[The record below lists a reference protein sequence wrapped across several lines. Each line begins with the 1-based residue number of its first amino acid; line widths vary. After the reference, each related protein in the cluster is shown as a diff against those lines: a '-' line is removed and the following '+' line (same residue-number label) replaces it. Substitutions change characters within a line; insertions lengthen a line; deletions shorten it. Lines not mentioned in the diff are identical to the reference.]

1 MATLKPS
8 ITFAC
13 SDCTTD
19 NLSFTVIDDLPIN
32 GDVAFKK
39 IKLLAATAELVEDQT
54 IIPTTYNKVY
64 IFAKNIDTAATV
76 TLGLASNDGSG
87 DDALDST
94 CQTLAPGEFVFM
106 SWASSSALVADTTHD
121 GLLEVYIWE
130 ATA

>member
-1 MATLKPS
+1 METLKPS

-19 NLSFTVIDDLPIN
+19 NLAFTVIDDLTVG

-39 IKLLAATAELVEDQT
+39 IKLLVATTELVEDQT

-64 IFAKNIDTAATV
+64 FFARNTDPSATV

-94 CQTLAPGEFVFM
+94 CHTLAPGEWVFA

-121 GLLEVYIWE
+121 GLLELYIWE